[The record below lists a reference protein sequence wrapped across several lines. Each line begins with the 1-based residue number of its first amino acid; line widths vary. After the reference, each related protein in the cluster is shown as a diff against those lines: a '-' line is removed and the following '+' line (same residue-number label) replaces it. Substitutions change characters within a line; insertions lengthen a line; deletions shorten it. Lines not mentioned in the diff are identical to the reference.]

1 MGRRQGQSTGQAQG
15 GGQAQGVPNL
25 GETVNQVRDTVT
37 GGGQG
42 EGIGELVGGVVK
54 DLQDMVRGEVQLAK
68 TELKESAVGA
78 GKGIGFLVGSALLGT
93 IGFTFLMLA
102 LTELL
107 DDLMPRWAAAG
118 VVALGLLALAG
129 ILALLGKRALS
140 SGALTPYQTIDTLK
154 EDKEW
159 AQQQIN
165 SVKR

>member
-1 MGRRQGQSTGQAQG
+1 MGRRQGQSTGQNQG
-15 GGQAQGVPNL
+15 QGPSGPDL
-25 GETVNQVRDTVT
+25 GETVSQVRDAVT

-78 GKGIGFLVGSALLGT
+78 GKGIGFLIGSALLGT

-102 LTELL
+102 LTALL

-140 SGALTPYQTIDTLK
+140 SGALKPNQTIDTLK